1 MPQSNFDPKLS
12 TADPEQ
18 DESKCPKCGVEM
30 ERIETR
36 AGGPQVR
43 ELQLCPQCYL
53 VTWRDQDGLHLRQG
67 VAMNRGAQPPT
78 ASPWLTSDPK
88 DC

>member
-1 MPQSNFDPKLS
+1 MPQNNFEPKS
-12 TADPEQ
+12 PVADPEH
-18 DESKCPKCGVEM
+18 DVSACPKCGVEM

-36 AGGPQVR
+36 EEGPRVR
-43 ELQLCPQCYL
+43 ELQLCPKCYL
-53 VTWRDQDGLHLRQG
+53 VTWIDQDGLHVRQG

-78 ASPWLTSDPK
+78 ASPWLTGDPK